1 MTNRVENNWR
11 KAAYSM
17 SSNTAQEHITIQPSF
32 RTTWTKR
39 LIVVLTIL
47 ACIVMA
53 AIILYAISLISNA
66 LIVVLISALLAYMIY
81 PFTQLLQRR
90 LPRPLAIAIAYV
102 VVVAVL
108 SMVIYY
114 VVFSLVRE
122 SSSSIQSLFGP
133 PGQHFFQTVKDF
145 LAQFGISQQQIDQYR
160 NQLLSQVQSFITG
173 IIPLLT
179 GILGNFITFI
189 IIITLSVYF
198 VVDGSRIVRWLCNK
212 TPLAYRDTITF
223 LVHTLDHSVGG
234 YFRGLFLL
242 AAIGA
247 VCTGVVLTLLHVPYA
262 TLLGVIFF
270 LLFFIPMIGGYVSG
284 MLCILAAIPQGWV
297 TVLIV
302 LIFIVLLQQIVLG
315 QVLAP
320 RIFSHSIGLHPIV
333 ALFALL
339 AGGQLFGIL
348 GGFFSVPLAGVIQE
362 VITSFWKRWEQNHP
376 QQFQTQEAPMQP
388 SAPEKLDH
396 TPASQEA

>member
-1 MTNRVENNWR
+1 
-11 KAAYSM
+11 M
-17 SSNTAQEHITIQPSF
+17 SSNIVQEQSSIQPSV
-32 RTTWTKR
+32 RTTWTRR
-39 LIVVLTIL
+39 LIVALTIL
-47 ACIVMA
+47 AYIVIGA
-53 AIILYAISLISNA
+53 VVLYALSLISNA
-66 LIVVLISALLAYMIY
+66 LIVVLISALLAYMMY
-81 PFTQLLQRR
+81 PFTLLLQRR
-90 LPRPLAIAIAYV
+90 LPQPLAIAIAYV

-108 SMVIYY
+108 SVIVYF

-133 PGQHFFQTVKDF
+133 PGQHFLQTVIGF
-145 LAQFGISQQQIDQYR
+145 LGQFGISQQQIDQYR
-160 NQLLSQVQSFITG
+160 NQLLSQVQGFIMG
-173 IIPLLT
+173 IVPLLT
-179 GILGNFITFI
+179 RILSNFITFI

-198 VVDGSRIVRWLCNK
+198 VVDGPRLVRWLCNK
-212 TPLAYRDTITF
+212 TPLAYRDTVTF
-223 LVHTLDHSVGG
+223 LVHTLDRSVGG
-234 YFRGLFLL
+234 YFRGLLL
-242 AAIGA
+242 LSAIGA

-302 LIFIVLLQQIVLG
+302 VVFIVLLQQIVLG

-339 AGGQLFGIL
+339 AGGQLFGVL

-362 VITSFWKRWEQNHP
+362 IITSFWKRWEHNHP
-376 QQFQTQEAPMQP
+376 QQFQTQVIAIQQP
-388 SAPEKLDH
+388 IQEVVPEKLDH
-396 TPASQEA
+396 TSTSQ

>member
-1 MTNRVENNWR
+1 
-11 KAAYSM
+11 M
-17 SSNTAQEHITIQPSF
+17 SSNTGQEQRLILPTF

-47 ACIVMA
+47 ACIVMG
-53 AIILYAISLISNA
+53 AIILYALSLISNA
-66 LIVVLISALLAYMIY
+66 LIVVLISALLAYMMY

-102 VVVAVL
+102 VVMAVL
-108 SMVIYY
+108 SVVIYY

-133 PGQHFFQTVKDF
+133 PGQHFLQTSKDF

-160 NQLLSQVQSFITG
+160 NQLLSQVQGFITK
-173 IIPLLT
+173 IIPLLS

-198 VVDGSRIVRWLCNK
+198 VIDGARIVRWLCTK
-212 TPLAYRDTITF
+212 SPLAYRDTFTF
-223 LVHTLDHSVGG
+223 LVHTLDRSVGG

-247 VCTGVVLTLLHVPYA
+247 VCTSVVLTLLHVPYA
-262 TLLGVIFF
+262 TLLGLIFF

-284 MLCILAAIPQGWV
+284 LLCILAAIPQGWI

-302 LIFIVLLQQIVLG
+302 IIFIVLLQQIVLG

-320 RIFSHSIGLHPIV
+320 RIFSQSIGLHPIV

-362 VITSFWKRWEQNHP
+362 IITSFWKRWEQNHP
-376 QQFQTQEAPMQP
+376 QQFQIQESQKSQKTQKDQEASLQQP
-388 SAPEKLDH
+388 DPEKLDH
-396 TPASQEA
+396 TLTAQ

>member
-1 MTNRVENNWR
+1 
-11 KAAYSM
+11 M
-17 SSNTAQEHITIQPSF
+17 SSNTAQEPSSIQPSF

-53 AIILYAISLISNA
+53 AIILYALSLISNA

-198 VVDGSRIVRWLCNK
+198 VVDGPRLVRWLCNK
-212 TPLAYRDTITF
+212 TPLAQRDTVTF
-223 LVHTLDHSVGG
+223 
-234 YFRGLFLL
+234 
-242 AAIGA
+242 
-247 VCTGVVLTLLHVPYA
+247 
-262 TLLGVIFF
+262 
-270 LLFFIPMIGGYVSG
+270 
-284 MLCILAAIPQGWV
+284 
-297 TVLIV
+297 
-302 LIFIVLLQQIVLG
+302 
-315 QVLAP
+315 
-320 RIFSHSIGLHPIV
+320 
-333 ALFALL
+333 
-339 AGGQLFGIL
+339 
-348 GGFFSVPLAGVIQE
+348 
-362 VITSFWKRWEQNHP
+362 
-376 QQFQTQEAPMQP
+376 
-388 SAPEKLDH
+388 
-396 TPASQEA
+396 